1 MLGEANAAAPYNL
14 HREYSTFQLKFVLRH
29 GKKGAGLELDTPE
42 LSSITPD
49 INLFPHIFDY
59 RAIALT

>member
-1 MLGEANAAAPYNL
+1 VM
-14 HREYSTFQLKFVLRH
+14 RH
-29 GKKGAGLELDTPE
+29 GTTDAELNTPE